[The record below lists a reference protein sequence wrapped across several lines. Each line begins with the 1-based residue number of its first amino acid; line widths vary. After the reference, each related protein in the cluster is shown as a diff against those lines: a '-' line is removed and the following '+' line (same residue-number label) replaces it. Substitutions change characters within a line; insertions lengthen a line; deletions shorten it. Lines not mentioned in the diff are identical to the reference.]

1 MNHRLFL
8 LSLSLAFLAAC
19 SSTSTPPSST
29 SAPVAN
35 AGRYSINQDRAPTRP
50 LDPSLIRE
58 VIPEPINRTMAG
70 NRSPYTVNGRSYRV
84 MQSEEGFQQTGLAS
98 WYGEKFHGHNTSN
111 GEVFDMYQVSAAHVS
126 LPIPSFARVTNL
138 ENQRSI
144 IVRVN
149 DRGPFHNDRI
159 IDLSYAAAWKL
170 GFSNKG
176 TALVHIESIVPG
188 QQNVILAANTASSA
202 SSAAVAPV
210 SAPVAAP
217 VAAIV
222 GNRYLQAGAFS
233 DLNAAQRLSERL
245 RGLTG
250 SQVVIRSVQA
260 ESTGQPLHRVR
271 VGPIADNSEIER
283 ITSLMRSANLGQP
296 YVVEE

>member
-8 LSLSLAFLAAC
+8 LSLSLALLAAC
-19 SSTSTPPSST
+19 RSAPVPPES

-35 AGRYSINQDRAPTRP
+35 AGRYSISQDRAPSAP
-50 LDPSLIRE
+50 LDPSQIRE
-58 VIPEPINRTMAG
+58 VVPVPLNRTMAG
-70 NRSPYTVNGRSYRV
+70 NRSPYTVNGRTYRV
-84 MQSEEGFQQTGLAS
+84 LQTEEGFQQTGMAS
-98 WYGEKFHGHNTSN
+98 WYGEKFHGHDTSN

-170 GFSNKG
+170 GFSDKG
-176 TALVHIESIVPG
+176 TALVHVESIVPG
-188 QQNVILAANTASSA
+188 RQNVILAANTASSA
-202 SSAAVAPV
+202 TSSAATSV
-210 SAPVAAP
+210 SAASGSTAA
-217 VAAIV
+217 ASS
-222 GNRYLQAGAFS
+222 GRRYLQAGAFS
-233 DLNAAQRLSERL
+233 DLVAAQRLSDRL

-250 SQVVIRSVQA
+250 TDVVIRSVQA
-260 ESTGQPLHRVR
+260 ENSGQPLHRVR
-271 VGPIADNSEIER
+271 VGPISDAGEIER
-283 ITSLMRSANLGQP
+283 ITNLMRSANLGQP

>member
-8 LSLSLAFLAAC
+8 LSLSLALLAAC
-19 SSTSTPPSST
+19 RSTPVPPGSST
-29 SAPVAN
+29 APVAN
-35 AGRYSINQDRAPTRP
+35 AGRYSINQDRAPSAP
-50 LDPSLIRE
+50 LDPSQIRE
-58 VIPEPINRTMAG
+58 VVPVPLNRTMAG
-70 NRSPYTVNGRSYRV
+70 NRSPYTVNGRTYRV
-84 MQSEEGFQQTGLAS
+84 LQTEEGFQQTGMAS
-98 WYGEKFHGHNTSN
+98 WYGEKFHGHDTSN

-170 GFSNKG
+170 GFSDKG
-176 TALVHIESIVPG
+176 TALVHVESIVPG
-188 QQNVILAANTASSA
+188 RENVILAANSASTATSRSSA
-202 SSAAVAPV
+202 PAPAATG
-210 SAPVAAP
+210 S
-217 VAAIV
+217 

-233 DLNAAQRLSERL
+233 DLGAAQRLSERL

-250 SQVVIRSVQA
+250 NPVVIRSVQA
-260 ESTGQPLHRVR
+260 ENSGQPLHRVR
-271 VGPIADNSEIER
+271 VGPISDAGEIER
-283 ITSLMRSANLGQP
+283 ISDLMRSANLGQP